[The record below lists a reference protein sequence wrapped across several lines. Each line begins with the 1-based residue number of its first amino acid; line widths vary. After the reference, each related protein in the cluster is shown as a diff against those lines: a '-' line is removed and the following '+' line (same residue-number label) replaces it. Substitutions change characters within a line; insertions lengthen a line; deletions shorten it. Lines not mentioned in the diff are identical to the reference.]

1 MNQPS
6 YESPLGEIYIKT
18 LDGKWKRFKPKLSDE
33 LKDIIAKQPLKKTS
47 VNCAHAIVTVKG
59 IDYFCKIEL
68 GAGTDSLTTETIYLK
83 YLNAIEACNRG
94 TSYTHS
100 IFPKYIANFKG
111 TTTIG
116 DSKILVTSA
125 IPNPISLGDYLDKY
139 SVYNT
144 FIENLHKFIT
154 YYSTYGSK
162 YSFVHSDLHL
172 NNIMLDDLN
181 LDKFYM
187 IDFGRS
193 YSDDLYELI
202 TDKGVKNFEKEI
214 AAFETY
220 DNYNFQKSHSD
231 FCFSFL
237 LDKELTKYRYLID
250 IASVTLNII
259 RYGLFK
265 SQIVKVYYLGRKNI
279 LVIPNLTLET
289 ELSSIK
295 NKIATTVE
303 FTEFEKS
310 MVLLSCYLNLCIEQ
324 FNLHKGRSV
333 ERNGNEWLIN
343 LRDLFESELLFSN
356 GYMNFI
362 DYHDELIT
370 IDGTDEKIPLFQQTF
385 NEFSNIIELTNTI
398 TQGGKKLK
406 RKMKGGVPL
415 SMGMALPWAQKA
427 SAPSRLGRSYDQTW
441 PVKSFSAIYSDDKAY
456 EKDEYINDC
465 KKSIEM
471 ILVEKLSKK
480 SIEMILVE
488 KLSKNS
494 SINNS
499 KNIEKIP
506 LLSKKTK
513 TLQILQK
520 YKQNNIPNDIT
531 LTEISYLSQFNQ
543 NPIVN
548 SCSRELFIKDQV
560 YTPQLVAATGG
571 HSKKGKK
578 IYSEN
583 GRKYIKHNKIRWYLD
598 KNRGKY
604 RYLDDKK
611 DKIYVLKF

>member
-18 LDGKWKRFKPKLSDE
+18 LDGKWKRFKPKLSDD

-94 TSYTHS
+94 TYDYEHL

-202 TDKGVKNFEKEI
+202 TDNGKLKNFQKEI
-214 AAFETY
+214 AAFETF
-220 DNYNFQKSHSD
+220 DNYNFEKSHSD

-250 IASVTLNII
+250 VASVTLNII

-295 NKIATTVE
+295 NKIAAQVE

-370 IDGTDEKIPLFQQTF
+370 IDGTDKQIPLFQQTF

-406 RKMKGGVPL
+406 RKMKGG
-415 SMGMALPWAQKA
+415 LPWAQKA
-427 SAPSRLGRSYDQTW
+427 SAPSRLGRSSDKTL

-471 ILVEKLSKK
+471 ILVEKLSK
-480 SIEMILVE
+480 
-488 KLSKNS
+488 NS
-494 SINNS
+494 SKNNS

-513 TLQILQK
+513 TLEILEK
-520 YKQNNIPNDIT
+520 YKINDINDII
-531 LTEISYLSQFNQ
+531 LTKINANLSQFNQ